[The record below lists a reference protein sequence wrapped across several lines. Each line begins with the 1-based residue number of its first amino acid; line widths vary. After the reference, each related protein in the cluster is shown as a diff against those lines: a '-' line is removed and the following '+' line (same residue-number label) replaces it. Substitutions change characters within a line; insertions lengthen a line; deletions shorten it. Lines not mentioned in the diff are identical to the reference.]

1 MKISDEK
8 VLAALLEN
16 GSIRK
21 AAAALGCSAGCVRDR
36 LKDEQ
41 FKKQYEDAKA
51 AALNEATDNLSIKLT
66 AAVDVL
72 AKVMTDSET
81 AATVRVS
88 AADSVLRH
96 GLRYIQQY
104 EIIKR
109 IEALEAAQKAKG
121 DS

>member
-66 AAVDVL
+66 TAVDVL

-96 GLRYIQQY
+96 GLRYV
-104 EIIKR
+104 EMFDVLKR
-109 IEALEAAQKAKG
+109 LEALEAAQKAKG

>member
-1 MKISDEK
+1 MRISDEK

-66 AAVDVL
+66 TAVDVL

>member
-1 MKISDEK
+1 MRISDEK

-51 AALNEATDNLSIKLT
+51 AALNEATDCMKIRVGSAIDTLSG
-66 AAVDVL
+66 
-72 AKVMTDSET
+72 VMENADNP
-81 AATVRVS
+81 ATVRVS
-88 AADSVLRH
+88 AADSLLRH
-96 GLRYIQQY
+96 TLRYVEAVDIL
-104 EIIKR
+104 R
-109 IEALEAAQKAKG
+109 RLAALEAAQEG
-121 DS
+121 DE

>member
-66 AAVDVL
+66 TAVDVL